1 MTLNGRQVAM
11 SRPCFAML
19 LLLASGV
26 DAKEHHRRLLD
37 AHKAPNVSSCD
48 WLASFQEGSLF
59 TNESDI
65 EDIYKTMSN
74 LRGKLKKAGFA
85 DAESL
90 VPQRGRAVMFP
101 LSCIKWHNLSW
112 FVHICSLLNIMKG

>member
-1 MTLNGRQVAM
+1 
-11 SRPCFAML
+11 ML

-26 DAKEHHRRLLD
+26 DAKEHHKRLLA
-37 AHKAPNVSSCD
+37 AHKAPNTASCD

-101 LSCIKWHNLSW
+101 LSRIKWHNVSKLVDICGCLLSG
-112 FVHICSLLNIMKG
+112 KEY

>member
-1 MTLNGRQVAM
+1 M

-26 DAKEHHRRLLD
+26 DAKEHHKRLLE
-37 AHKAPNVSSCD
+37 AHKAPNTSACD
-48 WLASFQEGSLF
+48 WLQEGALF

-101 LSCIKWHNLSW
+101 LPRIKWRNVSKFADICGCLS
-112 FVHICSLLNIMKG
+112 M

>member
-1 MTLNGRQVAM
+1 MYVNSSAIET
-11 SRPCFAML
+11 
-19 LLLASGV
+19 
-26 DAKEHHRRLLD
+26 DH
-37 AHKAPNVSSCD
+37 NVERTS
-48 WLASFQEGSLF
+48 AFF
-59 TNESDI
+59 

-101 LSCIKWHNLSW
+101 LSRIKLRNVSKL
-112 FVHICSLLNIMKG
+112 VDICGCLLL